1 MKTLA
6 LLFLLYLIGCVLAA
20 IFEPDSIPSSNS
32 SNSDTSSDDDKLF
45 DKVYS
50 DGSWR
55 VKGPLGSDY
64 YYSDG
69 KSSYVGFWGEENRSN
84 GEMVTQNGFVY
95 DKNGEHIGYEFED
108 VLGITHRYDKN

>member
-6 LLFLLYLIGCVLAA
+6 ILFLLYIVGCVLAA
-20 IFEPDSIPSSNS
+20 IFEPDSIP
-32 SNSDTSSDDDKLF
+32 TSEFSHCDDSADNEPLF

-55 VKGPLGSDY
+55 TKGPLGSDY

-69 KSSYVGFWGEENRSN
+69 KSSYIGFWGEENRSN
-84 GEMVTQNGFVY
+84 GEMVTENGFVY
-95 DKNGEHIGYEFED
+95 KDGQHVGYEFED